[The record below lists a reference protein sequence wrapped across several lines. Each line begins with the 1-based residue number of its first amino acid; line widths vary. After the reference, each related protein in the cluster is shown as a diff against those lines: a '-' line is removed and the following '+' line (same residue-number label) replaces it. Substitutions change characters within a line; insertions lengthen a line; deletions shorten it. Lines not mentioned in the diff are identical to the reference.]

1 MRACK
6 SPLNLSASNTCR
18 GRPRSWAIRL
28 VASTSAEMDFMP
40 TLFSRS
46 CTHWG
51 AGPFLTPRIRRPAK
65 MGQASLFSGVKSSVI
80 FFGEGNLPA
89 TGATFSVL
97 SLPRPLAAKSRAM
110 PNTEAASPR
119 LGVMAT
125 SSNGSLASRPAS
137 TSAATTGAP
146 ALAPGF
152 SSMMPSWSSPS
163 SSSRAEHIMPR
174 DSTPRMVP
182 SLSTSPVAGITVP
195 GRASTTLIPARAL
208 DTLQIVCGAPNARAG
223 IKVVLARPGTVIPA
237 TGDVLKLGT
246 IRGVESRGMMC
257 SARELLLG
265 EDHDGIIELKP
276 GAKVGAPVV
285 AALVEAGLP
294 ANDPLLDVSITPN
307 RGDAASVFGIARDL
321 AASGLGKLKTDKV
334 APVAGKFPSP
344 KKITLDF
351 TPENKDACP
360 IFAGRLIR
368 GVKNGPAPQWVQDR
382 LKSVGMKSISALVDA
397 TNLIAQDRGRPLHVF
412 DADKLSGN
420 LHARMAQDH
429 EQVLALDDKTYV
441 LDRETIVIA
450 DDSFARGIAGI
461 MGGMDT
467 GSFEDT
473 RNVFLESA
481 WFDPAR
487 IARAGRKLAIIS
499 DARYRFERGVD
510 PQFVLPGLELC
521 TQLIL
526 EWCGG
531 EASDVVIAGALPP
544 PHKPI
549 LFDPA
554 LVQSFGGIRI
564 PREKI
569 VAILQDLGF
578 VVEDHGT
585 LHVVPPSWRHDV
597 DGPADLVE
605 EVVRIYGLADVPSV
619 PLIRSSAVAAPVLS
633 KAQRRTRTA
642 RRALAVRGF
651 NETVSFSF
659 IARDQAKLFGGGDD
673 TRQLSNPI
681 ASDLDALRPSL
692 LPSLLAAAARNAARG
707 FSELNLFE
715 IGAAFQS
722 GMPGAQTANAAGLIM
737 GVGARD
743 WSKSG
748 HAADA
753 FDAKGAML
761 AALEAITGAP
771 MSAPVT
777 QGGPGWYHPGRSGT
791 IAMGPKVIAQFGEL
805 HPKVLAA
812 FDIKLPAAGLGNN
825 LGAHGDGAA
834 AARM

>member
-1 MRACK
+1 MK
-6 SPLNLSASNTCR
+6 FTLSWLKEHLDTDADVATIGEKLTSIGLEVESITDPGSALKDFIVGEVITAQKHPN
-18 GRPRSWAIRL
+18 ADKLRL
-28 VASTSAEMDFMP
+28 CNVTD
-40 TLFSRS
+40 
-46 CTHWG
+46 G
-51 AGPFLTPRIRRPAK
+51 K
-65 MGQASLFSGVKSSVI
+65 
-80 FFGEGNLPA
+80 
-89 TGATFSVL
+89 
-97 SLPRPLAAKSRAM
+97 
-110 PNTEAASPR
+110 
-119 LGVMAT
+119 
-125 SSNGSLASRPAS
+125 
-137 TSAATTGAP
+137 
-146 ALAPGF
+146 
-152 SSMMPSWSSPS
+152 
-163 SSSRAEHIMPR
+163 
-174 DSTPRMVP
+174 
-182 SLSTSPVAGITVP
+182 
-195 GRASTTLIPARAL
+195 

-237 TGDVLKLGT
+237 TGDALKLGT

-285 AALVEAGLP
+285 AALVEAGLL
-294 ANDPLLDVSITPN
+294 ANDPLFDVSITPN

-321 AASGLGKLKTDKV
+321 AASGLGTLKTEKV
-334 APVAGKFPSP
+334 QPVAGKFPSP
-344 KKITLDF
+344 KTITLDF

-368 GVKNGPAPQWVQDR
+368 GVKNGPAPQLVQDR

-420 LHARMAQDH
+420 LHARMAHDH

-441 LDRETIVIA
+441 LDSDTVVIA
-450 DDSFARGIAGI
+450 DDSYARAIAGV
-461 MGGMDT
+461 MGGLDT

-473 RNVFLESA
+473 RNVFIESA

-487 IARAGRKLAIIS
+487 IARAGRKQGIIS

-531 EASDVVIAGALPP
+531 EASDVVIAGALPA
-544 PHKPI
+544 PHRPI
-549 LFDPA
+549 TFDPA
-554 LVQSFGGIRI
+554 LVESFGGIKI
-564 PREKI
+564 AREKI
-569 VAILQDLGF
+569 ITILQDLGF
-578 VVEDHGT
+578 VVEDHGA

-605 EVVRIYGLADVPSV
+605 EVVRIYGLTDVPSV
-619 PLIRSSAVAAPVLS
+619 PLTRPNAFAAAVLS

-642 RRALAVRGF
+642 RRAIAGRGF

-659 IARDQAKLFGGGDD
+659 IARDQATLFGGGDD
-673 TRQLSNPI
+673 ARQLSNPI
-681 ASDLDALRPSL
+681 AADLDALRPSI
-692 LPSLLAAAARNAARG
+692 LPSLLAAASRNAARG
-707 FSELNLFE
+707 FANLQLFE
-715 IGAAFQS
+715 IGAAFDS
-722 GMPGAQTANAAGLIM
+722 GMPEAQKTIAAVL
-737 GVGARD
+737 RT
-743 WSKSG
+743 G
-748 HAADA
+748 HAERHWQ
-753 FDAKGAML
+753 KGGDGTDLFTVKVDLL

-777 QGGPGWYHPGRSGT
+777 QGAPGWYHPGRSGT

-805 HPKVLAA
+805 HPRVLAA
-812 FDIKLPAAGLGNN
+812 FDLKVPAAGFEIFLDAIPDAKSKGKAKPLFAPSPFQATLRDFAFVVDAKLAAGEIVKCVKQADRALIDTVSVFDVYEGKGVPEGKKSVAVAVRIQPKDATLTEAEIEALAQKIVAAAVK
-825 LGAHGDGAA
+825 LGATL
-834 AARM
+834 RS

>member
-1 MRACK
+1 MK
-6 SPLNLSASNTCR
+6 FTLSWLKEHLDTDADVA
-18 GRPRSWAIRL
+18 AIAARL
-28 VASTSAEMDFMP
+28 TAIGLEVESITDPGAALKDFIVGEVVTAEKHPNADK
-40 TLFSRS
+40 LRL
-46 CTHWG
+46 CTVSDG
-51 AGPFLTPRIRRPAK
+51 K
-65 MGQASLFSGVKSSVI
+65 
-80 FFGEGNLPA
+80 
-89 TGATFSVL
+89 
-97 SLPRPLAAKSRAM
+97 
-110 PNTEAASPR
+110 
-119 LGVMAT
+119 
-125 SSNGSLASRPAS
+125 
-137 TSAATTGAP
+137 
-146 ALAPGF
+146 
-152 SSMMPSWSSPS
+152 
-163 SSSRAEHIMPR
+163 
-174 DSTPRMVP
+174 
-182 SLSTSPVAGITVP
+182 
-195 GRASTTLIPARAL
+195 

-223 IKVVLARPGTVIPA
+223 IKVVLAQPGTVIPA
-237 TGDVLKLGT
+237 SGDVLKLGT

-276 GAKVGAPVV
+276 GAKAGAPVV
-285 AALVEAGLP
+285 AALVEAGLL

-321 AASGLGKLKTDKV
+321 AASGLGTLKTEKV

-397 TNLIAQDRGRPLHVF
+397 TNLISQDRGRPLHVF
-412 DADKLSGN
+412 DADKLSGA
-420 LHARMAQDH
+420 LHARMAKEG
-429 EQVLALDDKTYV
+429 EQVFALDDKTYV
-441 LDRETIVIA
+441 LDAQTIVIA
-450 DDSFARGIAGI
+450 DDAAARGIAGI
-461 MGGMDT
+461 MGGMDS

-473 RNVFLESA
+473 QNVFIESA

-487 IARAGRKLAIIS
+487 IARAGRKQAIIS

-554 LVQSFGGIRI
+554 LVETFGGIKVS
-564 PREKI
+564 REKI
-569 VAILQDLGF
+569 IDILDDLGF

-585 LHVVPPSWRHDV
+585 LRVVPPSWRHDV

-619 PLIRSSAVAAPVLS
+619 PLTRSSAVAAPVLS

-659 IARDQAKLFGGGDD
+659 IARDQARLFGGGDD
-673 TRQLSNPI
+673 ARQLSNPI

-707 FSELNLFE
+707 FANLQLFE
-715 IGAAFQS
+715 IGAAFDS
-722 GMPGAQTANAAGLIM
+722 GMPEAQKNIAAAIRTGNPERHWQRGGEGANLFA
-737 GVGARD
+737 V
-743 WSKSG
+743 K
-748 HAADA
+748 ADL
-753 FDAKGAML
+753 L

-777 QGGPGWYHPGRSGT
+777 QGAPGWYHPGRSGT

-812 FDIKLPAAGLGNN
+812 FDLKLPAAGFEIFLDAIPDAKSKGNAKPLFAPSPFQAIERDFAFVVDAKVAAGEIVKAVKLADRN
-825 LGAHGDGAA
+825 LIDTVSVFDVYEGKGVPEGHKSVAVAVRIQPKDATLTEAEIEALAQKIVAAALKLGANL
-834 AARM
+834 RS